1 MPNNNIGHI
10 KIQTFLLCRF
20 HLPFTNT
27 YEPLSL
33 IFNYITQEK
42 DILKNNPGQ
51 QYLHYSQKYYFDHGE
66 NDNFFF
72 PLADTLRITEDVI
85 GDLKEKLN
93 LLDDV
98 NIYNFLIPNER
109 MVYMT
114 KDFPDVLSRLKYPL
128 TIFHGARG
136 GANRDYVR
144 AIKVSPAFIAQR
156 QGSLLEASNVG
167 GGGSVITLLRPGNGS
182 NNTNATT
189 TMVTINV
196 EGDGGNDNCQSNT
209 EECPERGV
217 PLGIFIA
224 TIGKSY
230 SCIFVDFPAFFAKCH
245 FSKKSPQLDVAQKN
259 CTRYFGT
266 RHNYAYSKQHTH
278 THTFTLT
285 HG

>member
-1 MPNNNIGHI
+1 MPKNNNKGHI

-20 HLPFTNT
+20 HLPLTNK

-136 GANRDYVR
+136 GANKDYVR

-156 QGSLLEASNVG
+156 QGSLLEASNVGG

-196 EGDGGNDNCQSNT
+196 EGDGENDNCQSNN

-230 SCIFVDFPAFFAKCH
+230 SCDFPAIFLPNAV
-245 FSKKSPQLDVAQKN
+245 SQKN
-259 CTRYFGT
+259 P
-266 RHNYAYSKQHTH
+266 HNLLQLKKNALDILVLAIIMHIQNNTH